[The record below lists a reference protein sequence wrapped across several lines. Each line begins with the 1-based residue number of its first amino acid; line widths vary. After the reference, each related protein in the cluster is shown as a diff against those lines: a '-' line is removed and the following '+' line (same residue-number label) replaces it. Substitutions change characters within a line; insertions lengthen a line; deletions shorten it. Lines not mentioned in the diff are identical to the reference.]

1 MSLREWF
8 RDLREAVKPLPM
20 LADVARAFARV
31 PNDGK
36 DMERIGHRVIYTGS
50 FPMPTKDEMDTILA
64 DADLAAE
71 LRWKALEEARE
82 REAERSAQPAQRVV
96 QFGRVRS

>member
-36 DMERIGHRVIYTGS
+36 DI
-50 FPMPTKDEMDTILA
+50 
-64 DADLAAE
+64 
-71 LRWKALEEARE
+71 
-82 REAERSAQPAQRVV
+82 
-96 QFGRVRS
+96 

>member
-20 LADVARAFARV
+20 LADVARAFAKV

-36 DMERIGHRVIYTGS
+36 DMERIGHRQIFTGS
-50 FPMPTKDEMDTILA
+50 YPTPTKEEMNVILA
-64 DADLAAE
+64 DAEIAAK
-71 LRWKALEEARE
+71 LRWKALEEAKE